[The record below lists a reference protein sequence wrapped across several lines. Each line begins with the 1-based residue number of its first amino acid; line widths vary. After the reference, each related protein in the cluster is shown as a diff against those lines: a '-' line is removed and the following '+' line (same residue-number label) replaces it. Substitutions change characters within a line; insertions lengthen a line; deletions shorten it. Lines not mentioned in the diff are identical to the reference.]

1 VVRYLGFWR
10 RGGRTPRLYSV
21 RDRMQGVRHR
31 MYRLPGYFEAKKWKG
46 YNLTPAEY
54 RRRMYA
60 DRRLNSAPARHLGEL
75 RPPGV

>member
-46 YNLTPAEY
+46 YNLTG
-54 RRRMYA
+54 RDCGIDIM
-60 DRRLNSAPARHLGEL
+60 
-75 RPPGV
+75 RPES